1 MGKLQSYCLIYEPNL
16 KLCITQLEKNVN
28 KESQRNAFLLFVEL
42 MNYLKKSI
50 HSVIKL
56 YLPSTKPPV
65 LHVLCPYCNATAD
78 PHIMLKE
85 VTLNSRLHCT
95 KTGPHLKLPPRSYL
109 PFGDELSDDEL
120 FG

>member
-1 MGKLQSYCLIYEPNL
+1 MLY
-16 KLCITQLEKNVN
+16 LE
-28 KESQRNAFLLFVEL
+28 E
-42 MNYLKKSI
+42 SI

-65 LHVLCPYCNATAD
+65 LHVSCPHCNANAN
-78 PHIMLKE
+78 PHIMLEHATKIS
-85 VTLNSRLHCT
+85 LNLRLFCT
-95 KTGPHLKLPPRSYL
+95 KTGPHLKLPWTSYL